1 MQFVHMYTAGT
12 KMAYESHSHSS
23 SGSFSGS
30 VDIDNPPFSRVFIVC
45 GRSLTSEEV
54 RDAFSVYGS
63 VDDVRMVKDK
73 VTKENKGI
81 CFVKFAKAS
90 SAAMAI
96 EYLDGKV
103 IGNDSK
109 PIKVRV

>member
-1 MQFVHMYTAGT
+1 
-12 KMAYESHSHSS
+12 MAFESQSETSNTHFSS
-23 SGSFSGS
+23 NI
-30 VDIDNPPFSRVFIVC
+30 DIDNPPFSRVFIVC
-45 GRSLTSEEV
+45 GRNLTSEEV
-54 RDAFSVYGS
+54 KNAFSAYGT
-63 VDDVRMVKDK
+63 VEDVRMVKDK

-81 CFVKFAKAS
+81 CFVKFTKAS

-103 IGNDSK
+103 IGSEPK